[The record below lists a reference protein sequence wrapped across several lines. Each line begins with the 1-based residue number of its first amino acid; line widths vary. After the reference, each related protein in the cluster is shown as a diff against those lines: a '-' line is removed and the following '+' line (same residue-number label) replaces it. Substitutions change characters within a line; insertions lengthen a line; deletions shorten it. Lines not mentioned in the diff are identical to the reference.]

1 MIHVC
6 KTRCYHIPMKLFFAL
21 SIFFM
26 SLTNSWGQA
35 ANEKA
40 ASTKPM
46 AAPAPELNTTDASA
60 FKNNKNYWKE
70 LTKTDAMNQA
80 VWVSYFDAA
89 KFSNYDNHS
98 RSLSKTELEELEG
111 IRQQVAAILPNT
123 YAHFY
128 IEYQVLGKTKSG
140 FSFLEKA
147 YQANPDASLID
158 DMLAKAIIER
168 NDVKKKEFVKKL
180 YDSGLISAAL
190 LEYNQNVLY
199 SLEENAN
206 LVTYGYADTYP
217 LYILQELFEI
227 RRDVRIV
234 CLEWLINEDYNTNWS
249 NRLGYPNKLNPK
261 ENVQLAQILN
271 KHQTMAIYVG
281 FTLPPSLLATA
292 KDNFYCT
299 GLALKYS
306 PTPIGHLT
314 SLKSNWETLFKKKQ
328 IEKDEDI
335 NANYLIPLL
344 MLEKMYI
351 SEGGKKTVRPLI
363 DKLAQ
368 RYAPGVNIQK
378 QLK

>member
-1 MIHVC
+1 
-6 KTRCYHIPMKLFFAL
+6 MKLFFAL
-21 SIFFM
+21 SIFFLV
-26 SLTNSWGQA
+26 LTNSWGQSPS
-35 ANEKA
+35 EKA
-40 ASTKPM
+40 VSTIPM
-46 AAPAPELNTTDASA
+46 ASPSPELNTTDVST
-60 FKNNKNYWKE
+60 FKNNKNYWKQ
-70 LTKTDAMNQA
+70 LTKTDATNQA

-89 KFSNYDNHS
+89 KFSNYDKHS
-98 RSLSKTELEELEG
+98 RFLDKTEMEELEG
-111 IRQQVAAILPNT
+111 IRQQVSAIIPNT
-123 YAHFY
+123 YAHYY

-147 YQANPDASLID
+147 YQLNPDVTLLD

-168 NDVKKKEFVKKL
+168 NDVKKKEFIKKL
-180 YDSGLISAAL
+180 YESGTISAAL

-199 SLEENAN
+199 SIEENGN

-234 CLEWLINEDYNTNWS
+234 CLEWLVNEDYNTSWS
-249 NRLGYPNKLNPK
+249 NRLGYPNKLHTK

-271 KHQTMAIYVG
+271 KHASMPIYVG
-281 FTLPPSLLATA
+281 LTLPPNLLAA
-292 KDNFYCT
+292 SKDNLYCT

-328 IEKDEDI
+328 IEIDEDI
-335 NANYLIPLL
+335 NANYLLPLL

-351 SEGGKKTVRPLI
+351 SEGGNKTVRPLI
-363 DKLAQ
+363 DKLAKK
-368 RYAPGVNIQK
+368 YAPSINIQK